1 METEIAQLVSQV
13 FVCRQAGRDTQ
24 QEQLMRDNA
33 AAVREA
39 ILVHARP
46 MLNPD
51 ASLGREPLSAGNWKR
66 LSSVLAVLMPVF
78 WFGVIRGLWGSVKV
92 NVLQEIIFA

>member
-1 METEIAQLVSQV
+1 
-13 FVCRQAGRDTQ
+13 
-24 QEQLMRDNA
+24 
-33 AAVREA
+33 
-39 ILVHARP
+39 

-92 NVLQEIIFA
+92 NVLQEIIYA